1 MRYYNIVGFT
11 LIAMLALMSSCV
23 GVEPIELQSNASD
36 HYYRPS
42 DYKGVVLK
50 DQVLFDFREGLNG
63 WWADKKY
70 NMAMQGTA
78 MKITSN
84 GAGPKYAPFGV
95 DLPEPMNFS
104 NTPVIKVKIR
114 LPEGEKPPVM
124 RLDLRDVNS
133 HFTNSAPA
141 SNMLKV
147 SGEEY
152 YDYYFDLNHKWSQ
165 SYPSNALVDNTQIDR
180 LQFFINPGGEE
191 FYGTF
196 YIDEIYV
203 MANRDGSGI
212 VDNNIVLDDFSNGGA
227 VDLWWPCKPEKV
239 SISAGSEAMKVHFE
253 KGEWDCFGKIFGE
266 TDISNNPIIRIKARA
281 ESGTEMK
288 MTNVM
293 ARFIDV
299 NENSTDLIDG
309 ENMSNFEI
317 GGTDYKYYYSAF
329 KTKYENNLYSSQG
342 DFDPTKVN
350 RVIIFFNM
358 NKESTFTGDV
368 YVQEIAF
375 VSDLPDKQKL
385 DRSPWGAPPSLD
397 PSWTKTTNTNFSG
410 YVKAA
415 NWKVNS
421 DNITKSEGTNGGVR
435 FSGKNIGVNFEEL
448 SATITPFNLD
458 SMVVIRVKAKAKG
471 NMNPTVRLDV
481 VDAKGNQTNGRPQ
494 EFVVKTGDE
503 FKNYYVNMSTN
514 YYQRSPKYTIVNVG
528 NVTGLKMYINPGM
541 VKGFD
546 GELEIAEIE
555 PMLLKDAPDDI
566 RSIFE

>member
-1 MRYYNIVGFT
+1 MRYHKIIGFALVAT
-11 LIAMLALMSSCV
+11 LAFLSSCV
-23 GVEPIELQSNASD
+23 GIEPIEIQSNASD

-42 DYKGVVLK
+42 DYKGIVLK
-50 DQVLFDFREGLNG
+50 DQILFDFREGLDG
-63 WWADKKY
+63 WWADRKY

-95 DLPEPMNFS
+95 DLAEAMNFS
-104 NTPVIKVKIR
+104 NTPVLRVKIR
-114 LPEGEKPPVM
+114 MPESSTPPVM
-124 RLDLRDVNS
+124 RLDLRDVNGN
-133 HFTNSAPA
+133 FTNAAPA
-141 SNMLKV
+141 SNTIKV
-147 SGEEY
+147 SGENYYEY
-152 YDYYFDLNHKWSQ
+152 FFDLNHKWSQ
-165 SYPSNALVDNTQIDR
+165 TYPSNANVDNTQIDR

-203 MANRDGSGI
+203 MANKDGSGV
-212 VDNNIVLDDFSNGGA
+212 VDQNIVLDDFSNGGA

-239 SISAGSEAMKVHFE
+239 SVSSGENAMKIHFE
-253 KGEWDCFGKIFGE
+253 NGEWDCFGKIFGE
-266 TDISNNPIIRIKARA
+266 TDITNNPIIRIKARA

-288 MTNVM
+288 MTNIM
-293 ARFIDV
+293 ARFIDA

-309 ENMSNFEI
+309 ENMSNFTI
-317 GGTDYKYYYSAF
+317 GGSDFQYYYSAF

-368 YVQEIAF
+368 YVQEVAF
-375 VSDLPDKQKL
+375 VSELPDKQKL

-397 PSWTKTTNTNFSG
+397 PSWSKANKLDYSG
-410 YVKAA
+410 FAKPS
-415 NWKVNS
+415 NWKAES
-421 DNITKSEGTNGGVR
+421 TNITKTAGEAGGVK
-435 FSGKNIGVNFEEL
+435 FSGKNIGPAYEEL
-448 SATITPFNLD
+448 SATVTPFNLD
-458 SMVVIRVKAKAKG
+458 SMVVIRVKAKASG
-471 NMNPTVRLDV
+471 NMNPIVRLDV
-481 VDAKGNQTNGRPQ
+481 VDAKGKQTNGRPQ

-503 FKNYYVNMSTN
+503 FNDYYVNMSTN
-514 YYQRSPKYTIVNVG
+514 YYQRSPNYAIVNVG
-528 NVTGLKMYINPGM
+528 NVTGLKLYINPGM

-546 GELEIAEIE
+546 GDLEIAEIQ
-555 PMLLKDAPDDI
+555 PMLLQDAPENI